1 MVVKTV
7 ARLNR
12 ATLEKQQRT
21 FGVGPYIMLE
31 LHCHSQY
38 SDGTLTPTQ
47 LVQTAVA
54 AGVKVLAL
62 TDHDTMSGCA
72 EAHEAAQSYELT
84 VVPGVELST
93 VYRDRSLHI
102 LGFYPDGDRLDA
114 PLRER
119 LQDRKQRAQQMVD
132 KLSQLGYPLELP
144 ELGEGVAPSRP
155 HLARAL
161 LAAGYVNS
169 WEEAFDRFLGEGK
182 PAYVSYAKFT
192 AEEGIALLRSCGAVP
207 VWAHPYLFAGGK
219 VEEVLPHLVE
229 AGLMGVEVYHPYH
242 RRSQQERLHQLS
254 QDYSLLVTGGTD
266 YHGPGMGLKDL
277 NSFALPLSLLA
288 PLEAAAAH
296 LKSHQVGG

>member
-7 ARLNR
+7 PRLNR

-21 FGVGPYIMLE
+21 FGAGPDIMLE

-47 LVQTAVA
+47 LVQTAAA

-62 TDHDTMSGCA
+62 TDHDTMSGCS
-72 EAHEAAQSYELT
+72 EAAEAAQIYDLT
-84 VVPGVELST
+84 IVPGVELST
-93 VYRDRSLHI
+93 VYRGRSMHI
-102 LGFYPDGDRLDA
+102 LGFYPDGDRLEA

-119 LQDRKQRAQQMVD
+119 LQGRKQRSQQMLD
-132 KLSQLGYPLELP
+132 KLSKLGYALELP
-144 ELGEGVAPSRP
+144 QLGEGVAPSRP

-182 PAYVSYAKFT
+182 PAYVGYAKFS

-207 VWAHPYLFAGGK
+207 VWAHPYLFAGGP
-219 VEEVLPHLVE
+219 VEEVLPHLVA
-229 AGLMGVEVYHPYH
+229 AGLMGVEVYHPHH
-242 RRSQQERLHQLS
+242 RRSQQERLQQLC
-254 QDYSLLVTGGTD
+254 QQHSLLMTGGTD
-266 YHGPGMGLKDL
+266 YHGPGLGAKAL
-277 NSFALPLSLLA
+277 NSFALPISLLP
-288 PLEAAAAH
+288 PLKAAAAH
-296 LKSHQVGG
+296 LKSHEVG